1 MSQVFPTQEQFIL
14 ELHTEDQR
22 RINEFLRRH
31 AFNPFESNA
40 SFEHFLNQSFLLLN
54 VLPSEVITALLEFR
68 RNGNDDGV
76 LVIRGLP
83 IDDRRIGLT
92 PQHWSMK
99 YQMKQY
105 YETEMYLL
113 GVASILG
120 EVFSFSTQHE
130 GNLVQNVVP
139 LQADMYDQVGTG
151 SKVFLEW
158 HTEDAFHKLA
168 ADFIG
173 LLCLRS
179 NIAAA
184 TTFASIRMM
193 DIPDKYKHCLFQR
206 KFQAGIDKAH
216 GGSGRPEDGPVIS
229 ILSGRYDDPE
239 LRIDTSCVRALPGE
253 TEAQAALDYL
263 IEEMSSV
270 ARQLVL
276 HQGDLLFMDNKRV
289 VHGRTAFTPRFDGTD
304 RWLQRVSIA
313 TDFRKSYPGRIK
325 HFRIIEKNVEFY
337 G

>member
-1 MSQVFPTQEQFIL
+1 MSSAFATQDHFIIDL
-14 ELHTEDQR
+14 NPEEGR
-22 RINEFLRRH
+22 RITEFLTQST
-31 AFNPFESNA
+31 FNPFESDA
-40 SFEHFLNQSFLLLN
+40 DFERFLNHSFMLAQ
-54 VLPSEVITALLEFR
+54 VLPPNVITALLEFR

-76 LVIRGLP
+76 LVIRGFP
-83 IDDRRIGLT
+83 IDGRKIGLT
-92 PQHWSMK
+92 PEHWSMK
-99 YQMKQY
+99 YQTKHC

-130 GNLVQNVVP
+130 GNIVQNVVP
-139 LQADMYDQVGTG
+139 LRTDMYEQVGTG

-158 HTEDAFHKLA
+158 HTEDAFHRLA

-179 NIAAA
+179 DPAAA
-184 TTFASIRMM
+184 TTFASIRKMH
-193 DIPDKYKHCLFQR
+193 IPDTYKRCLFER

-216 GGSGRPEDGPVIS
+216 GGSGQAEDGPVIS
-229 ILSGRYDDPE
+229 VLSGPYDDPD
-239 LRIDTSCVRALPGE
+239 LRLDTSCIRALPGE
-253 TEAQAALDYL
+253 PEAQEALDYL
-263 IEEMSSV
+263 TKQMFSV

-276 HQGDLLFMDNKRV
+276 REGDLLFMDNKRV

-304 RWLQRVSIA
+304 RWLQRISIA
-313 TDFRKSYPGRIK
+313 TDFRKSYPARTK
-325 HFRIIEKNVEFY
+325 RFRVIEKVARFY